1 MRLMLWLCVL
11 KPVAR
16 QHGVSLLGLQIQVRN
31 LSERSLTDRTFVCGG
46 RPDTQKPFRDSTC
59 DWACQFRLRRSV
71 LGALVQGLVMAI
83 VVERA

>member
-1 MRLMLWLCVL
+1 MY
-11 KPVAR
+11 
-16 QHGVSLLGLQIQVRN
+16 
-31 LSERSLTDRTFVCGG
+31 VCGG
-46 RPDTQKPFRDSTC
+46 RPDTQKPFQDSTC

>member
-1 MRLMLWLCVL
+1 MACWVCN
-11 KPVAR
+11 
-16 QHGVSLLGLQIQVRN
+16 QVRN
-31 LSERSLTDRTFVCGG
+31 LSERSFTDRMFVYVCGG
-46 RPDTQKPFRDSTC
+46 RPDTQKPFQDSTC